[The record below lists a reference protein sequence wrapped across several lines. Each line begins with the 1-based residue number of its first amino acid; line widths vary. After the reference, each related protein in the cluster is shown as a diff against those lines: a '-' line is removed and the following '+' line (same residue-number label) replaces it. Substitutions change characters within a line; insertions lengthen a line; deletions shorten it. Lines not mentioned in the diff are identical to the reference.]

1 MVQVFKSFSGS
12 RTSLKEFVFSLI
24 SIVGTE
30 VFVEAVGLG
39 KGDDLTKLVADQSKP
54 NQAFTSPNDM
64 PTGKDWSS
72 LVLEDI
78 KKLLTV
84 DSRRSKARSND
95 IFWEAVWPRLLG
107 KGWHSEQPKDV
118 RKAKNCIVF
127 LVPGVKRFSRSELTK
142 GTDYFDSVRDV
153 LKKVAADPA
162 LLELEADGLDLA
174 TEKNAGGITAMELK
188 GDSPLEAYQEL
199 PKFPIVDTSLVEGE
213 EPFNVLEMRNLP
225 ADAKFSFVPTQPDP
239 NMVTSYSS
247 CEEEDDTD
255 RSSDGQ
261 EEGRGVTAEVIEIE
275 MVTANG
281 HSPSHGNGNQFDSAD
296 TEREPERSKFLSPL
310 SKRRRLTEKHNS
322 GMNADDGAPYIL
334 NSNMNSEETGRPI
347 TVHQQPEPAALEVNP
362 RRQGTRNRPPTAKAL
377 EAIAFGLFGTG
388 KRNKGGDL
396 KNMARNRPSQ
406 RARKTTKDQVPTASS
421 SGGRLH

>member
-12 RTSLKEFVFSLI
+12 QTSLKEFVFSLK

-39 KGDDLTKLVADQSKP
+39 KEDDLTKFVTDQSKP
-54 NQAFTSPNDM
+54 KQGFTSPNDM

-72 LVLEDI
+72 LDLEDI

-153 LKKVAADPA
+153 LKMVAADPA

-174 TEKNAGGITAMELK
+174 AEKNAGGITAMELK

-225 ADAKFSFVPTQPDP
+225 ADAKLSFVPTHPEP

-247 CEEEDDTD
+247 CEEE
-255 RSSDGQ
+255 
-261 EEGRGVTAEVIEIE
+261 GRGVTAEVMEIE

-281 HSPSHGNGNQFDSAD
+281 HSLLHGNGNQFDSAD

-322 GMNADDGAPYIL
+322 GMSADDGAPYIL

-347 TVHQQPEPAALEVNP
+347 SVHQQPEPAALEVNR

-388 KRNKGGDL
+388 KGNKGGDL

-421 SGGRLH
+421 SGGRLQ

>member
-1 MVQVFKSFSGS
+1 
-12 RTSLKEFVFSLI
+12 LKEFVFSLK

-39 KGDDLTKLVADQSKP
+39 KGKDDLTQFVAEQSKP
-54 NQAFTSPNDM
+54 NQALTSPSDL
-64 PTGKDWSS
+64 PIAGKDWSS
-72 LVLEDI
+72 LGLEDI
-78 KKLLTV
+78 IKLLSV

-95 IFWEAVWPRLLG
+95 IFWEVVWPRLLG

-127 LVPGVKRFSRSELTK
+127 LVPGIKRFSRSELTK

-153 LKKVAADPA
+153 LQKVAADPA

-174 TEKNAGGITAMELK
+174 TEKKAGGITNMELK
-188 GDSPLEAYQEL
+188 RDSPLEAYQEL

-225 ADAKFSFVPTQPDP
+225 ADAKFSFVPTHPEP

-247 CEEEDDTD
+247 CEEEDGTD
-255 RSSDGQ
+255 RSDGQ
-261 EEGRGVTAEVIEIE
+261 EEGRGRVAVEV

-281 HSPSHGNGNQFDSAD
+281 DSPSHVNGNQFDTAD
-296 TEREPERSKFLSPL
+296 TETEPERSKFLSPV
-310 SKRRRLTEKHNS
+310 SKRRRLTEIHNS

-388 KRNKGGDL
+388 KGNKGADL
-396 KNMARNRPSQ
+396 KNIARNRPSQ

-421 SGGRLH
+421 SGGRLQ